1 MPPPTITA
9 IASSIRV
16 LLLLENRLLREAL
29 LRLFRKHSEILVVG
43 QDGQTGLAPRQLLDR
58 HVHVL
63 IVDTGEFN
71 RLAASIAIGSGGQ
84 QTACKTILLGME
96 CDEEEFIAAVRS
108 GVSGFL
114 FQDSSSFVG
123 ISSVPAFFRGGA

>member
-1 MPPPTITA
+1 MTPSDITA

-29 LRLFRKHSEILVVG
+29 LRLFRKHSEIFVVG
-43 QDGQTGLAPRQLLDR
+43 QDGQTDLTPRQLLDR

-71 RLAASIAIGSGGQ
+71 RLAASIAIGSGGRPNPRKSNPPG
-84 QTACKTILLGME
+84 TGR
-96 CDEEEFIAAVRS
+96 DEE
-108 GVSGFL
+108 
-114 FQDSSSFVG
+114 
-123 ISSVPAFFRGGA
+123 AFFAS